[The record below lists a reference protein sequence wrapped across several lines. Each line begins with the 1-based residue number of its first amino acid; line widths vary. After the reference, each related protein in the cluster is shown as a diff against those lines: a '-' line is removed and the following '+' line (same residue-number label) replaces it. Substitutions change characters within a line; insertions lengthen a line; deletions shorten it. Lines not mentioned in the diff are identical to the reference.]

1 MSTHTNEDDP
11 AFPAVARLVRNNPE
25 TGILI
30 TERFTDGGLTARE
43 HAAIHLRVPMSGNP
57 WLDEMITEARRWD
70 AAQAAMP
77 SYYDQDRV
85 ACISNAVHDANALT
99 CEMKGGER

>member
-1 MSTHTNEDDP
+1 MSTHTNENDP
-11 AFPAVARLVRNNPE
+11 AFPGPFHAAP
-25 TGILI
+25 
-30 TERFTDGGLTARE
+30 GLTTRE
-43 HAAIHLRVPMSGNP
+43 HAAIHLRVPMSGNT
-57 WLDEMITEARRWD
+57 WLDEMIAEARRWD

-99 CEMKGGER
+99 RQMKGGAP